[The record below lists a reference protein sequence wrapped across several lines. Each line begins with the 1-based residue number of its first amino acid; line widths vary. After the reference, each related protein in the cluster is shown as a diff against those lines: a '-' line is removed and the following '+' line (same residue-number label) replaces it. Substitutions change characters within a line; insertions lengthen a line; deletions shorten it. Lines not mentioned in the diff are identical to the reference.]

1 MIVLLCRRT
10 LTGWERV
17 WQEPEKFSEG
27 MYKVQS
33 LGRNNP
39 IYQDLLKKSFAEKAL
54 RVLVDTR
61 FTKSQKWALTTKK
74 TNSLPG
80 WTRCCIAS
88 RLRETILPFCSAL
101 VRHTWCAGSS
111 SGLTSTGETWT
122 YWGESNEGLQKWLGL
137 WSIWHIRRAGTVH
150 LHPWRYSE
158 PNRAQPRAT
167 CWSCPCFEQWR

>member
-39 IYQDLLKKSFAEKAL
+39 IYQDLQKKSFAEKAL

-88 RLRETILPFCSAL
+88 EGEDPSLLLSP
-101 VRHTWCAGSS
+101 
-111 SGLTSTGETWT
+111 GETHLVCWVQFWT
-122 YWGESNEGLQKWLGL
+122 YQYRRDLDILGWVERKTTKVIRALKHLTHEESWDCSSPSLEILRTQPGTAQSNLLELSLL
-137 WSIWHIRRAGTVH
+137 WAV
-150 LHPWRYSE
+150 E
-158 PNRAQPRAT
+158 VN
-167 CWSCPCFEQWR
+167 